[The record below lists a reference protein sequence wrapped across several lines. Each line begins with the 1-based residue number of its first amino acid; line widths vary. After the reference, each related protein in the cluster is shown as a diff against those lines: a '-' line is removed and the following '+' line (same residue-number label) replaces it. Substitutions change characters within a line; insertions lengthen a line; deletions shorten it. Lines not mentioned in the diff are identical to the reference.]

1 MRVGEKTFKN
11 AKKSAVWDR
20 RKQQNVRA
28 ITPRGKELH
37 KLHKSPR
44 GNIVYPILQ
53 FFIEVTRFSG
63 FRQVKITG
71 ISELE
76 QNEMRGRKD
85 KSFCVRTT
93 PAAPKGSA

>member
-1 MRVGEKTFKN
+1 MRVGEKN
-11 AKKSAVWDR
+11 IQKKRS
-20 RKQQNVRA
+20 KQQNVRA

-37 KLHKSPR
+37 KSPR
-44 GNIVYPILQ
+44 VNMVSPRLQ
-53 FFIEVTRFSG
+53 FFIRVTRFSG

-76 QNEMRGRKD
+76 QNKMRGRKD